1 LLSVESVGHILKTAR
16 EVRGLSVSELARITK
31 IPSSSIIAL
40 EENNFAA
47 LPAPVFVRGF
57 IRALCREVGQDAND
71 VLTVYETFLREST
84 LRDPFPN
91 NEPSFAP
98 LLFASGGADVSG
110 ADSHRGLQISHVLLL
125 VLALAT
131 FIIAYVTA
139 GVSTATKDGAPKEAV
154 APRSAPENLAVDGS
168 GSGDGGIRGDA
179 AERPGQLGN
188 GAGAWPRGAAV
199 AGPAEA
205 PTPGR
210 SDTFRPSSP
219 SSPNIQ
225 DRP

>member
-1 LLSVESVGHILKTAR
+1 MDRVGHILKTAR
-16 EVRGLSVSELARITK
+16 EARGLSVSELARVTK
-31 IPSSSIIAL
+31 IPSGSIHAL

-57 IRALCREVGQDAND
+57 IRAICREIAQDASD

-84 LRDPFPN
+84 LRDPSPN
-91 NEPSFAP
+91 DEPQLAP

-139 GVSTATKDGAPKEAV
+139 GVSTAKNDAAPKEAV

-168 GSGDGGIRGDA
+168 GRGDV
-179 AERPGQLGN
+179 RPGQLGN
-188 GAGAWPRGAAV
+188 DAGAWPRGATA

-210 SDTFRPSSP
+210 ADAFRPGPS
-219 SSPNIQ
+219 SSPNVQ
-225 DRP
+225 YRP

>member
-1 LLSVESVGHILKTAR
+1 LLSVDRVGHILKTAR
-16 EVRGLSVSELARITK
+16 EARGLSVSELARVTK
-31 IPSSSIIAL
+31 IPSGSILAL
-40 EENNFAA
+40 EENNFSA

-57 IRALCREVGQDAND
+57 IRAICREVGQDASD

-84 LRDPFPN
+84 LRDPSPN
-91 NEPSFAP
+91 DEPQLAP

-139 GVSTATKDGAPKEAV
+139 GVSTAKNDAAPKEAV

-168 GSGDGGIRGDA
+168 G
-179 AERPGQLGN
+179 RPGQLGN
-188 GAGAWPRGAAV
+188 DAGAWPRGATA
-199 AGPAEA
+199 AGPAEV

-210 SDTFRPSSP
+210 VDAFRPGSSSP
-219 SSPNIQ
+219 TQ
-225 DRP
+225 YRP